1 LKDSIKAGD
10 RGSKTRW
17 LVFAALAP
25 GLLGVTSDEAGLT
38 VALPRI
44 ADQFNATIP
53 EVQWVVLAY
62 ILTIGS
68 LMIPIG
74 KVADMVGHRRLYL
87 IGAGIFAIGALAAGS
102 APGLLSL
109 AGLKAFQGLGAAAI
123 QATSMAIITT
133 AFPRHERGKAMGL
146 FMLVGGAGFILGPL
160 AGGSIISVLGWR
172 WMVWLGVPFGMVA
185 LVTSYVLMR
194 RLPEETA
201 RDGEPFD
208 WLGAGLSSAGI
219 VIFLLVMTNGNA
231 WGWTSPVSLTGLAV
245 SGVLVAGFLMWQRRA
260 SHPIL
265 PPDLLAN
272 PPFAQGLSLTFL
284 IILGNVPVFILMPF
298 YVEGVL
304 GHSAAVTGG
313 VMASAAVAFTT
324 VGPVSGLLSD
334 RFNWR
339 IFVSA
344 STLMIAAT
352 LLLLSFL
359 SESTGLGT
367 VFGFAVMLGFGVGL
381 WYSPTTSAALSDVA
395 PGRQG
400 VASSATLMVRY
411 TANVSTV
418 AIAIS
423 IVTAIMASKGF
434 EPSLSAVTDGP
445 GPGPGGAFVDGMSL
459 VFRIGAGINLV
470 ALAVTLAPF
479 GRGRRPRRGDPA
491 PVAFPPD

>member
-1 LKDSIKAGD
+1 
-10 RGSKTRW
+10 
-17 LVFAALAP
+17 VFAALAP

-44 ADQFNATIP
+44 ADQFDATIP

-74 KVADMVGHRRLYL
+74 KLADMVGHRRLYL
-87 IGAGIFAIGALAAGS
+87 IGAALFAIGALAAGW
-102 APGLLSL
+102 APGLSSL
-109 AGLKAFQGLGAAAI
+109 AGLKAFQGLGSAAI
-123 QATSMAIITT
+123 QATSMAILTT
-133 AFPRHERGKAMGL
+133 AFPARERGKAMGL

-160 AGGSIISVLGWR
+160 AGGSVISAFGWR
-172 WMVWLGVPFGMVA
+172 WMVWMGVPFGMVA
-185 LVTSYVLMR
+185 LVASYVLTK

-201 RDGEPFD
+201 RNSEPFD
-208 WLGAGLSSAGI
+208 WLGAGLSSAGV

-245 SGVLVAGFLMWQRRA
+245 SGALVAGFLLWQRRA

-272 PPFAQGLSLTFL
+272 RPFAQGVSLTFL

-313 VMASAAVAFTT
+313 IMATAAVAFTT

-334 RFNWR
+334 RFDWR

-344 STLMIAAT
+344 STLIIALT
-352 LLLLSFL
+352 MLLLSFL
-359 SESTGLGT
+359 TETTGLGT
-367 VFGFAVMLGFGVGL
+367 VFGLAVMLGFGVGL
-381 WYSPTTSAALSDVA
+381 WYSPTTSAALSEVER
-395 PGRQG
+395 GRQG
-400 VASSATLMVRY
+400 VAASATLMVRY
-411 TANVSTV
+411 TANVATV

-423 IVTAIMASKGF
+423 IVTAVMASRGF
-434 EPSLSAVTDGP
+434 EPSLSAVTDATGP
-445 GPGPGGAFVDGMSL
+445 GAGGAFVDGMTL
-459 VFRIGAGINLV
+459 VFRIGAGINLL

-479 GRGRRPRRGDPA
+479 GRRGRRPRS
-491 PVAFPPD
+491 